1 MDHDALQNL
10 RYKLQRRVRRLN
22 SVGHQVFHYSLK
34 QFWGFIQETPLLL
47 SLIEDLERR
56 QPEAKE
62 TAEKVLNGEGQVVD
76 SEDENAAL
84 CLHVIKGCV
93 ASESQDCEI
102 HVGYAYGDDGKFDE
116 NIERFR
122 TLFVE
127 PLYDYLDE
135 HIDDQRAILA
145 HLVRY
150 KHKCEWFQRDRLY
163 DLWEQDPAKGEDS
176 LSKNLYEYLYDRG
189 VELSIEPRPAS
200 GRPDFISM
208 QSAEDPLIADA
219 KIFNP
224 DKSKGKSYLI
234 SAFHQIYQYTLDYN
248 QPFGYLVI
256 FNTSSHD
263 LKLMYSQQEATVPF
277 VTHNHK
283 TVFFVTVD
291 VFPHPASA
299 SKRGQVKAT
308 QLSEEELVENVDD

>member
-1 MDHDALQNL
+1 MDHDPLQYL

-34 QFWGFIQETPLLL
+34 QFWGFIQDTPLLL
-47 SLIEDLERR
+47 SVLEDLERR

-62 TAEKVLNGEGQVVD
+62 TADKVLSGEGQVVD
-76 SEDENAAL
+76 SENENAAL

-93 ASESQDCEI
+93 ASESQKCEI
-102 HVGYAYGDDGKFDE
+102 NVGYAYGHDGKFDE
-116 NIERFR
+116 SIERFR

-145 HLVRY
+145 HLVHY
-150 KHKCEWFQRDRLY
+150 KHKCEWFQRDQLY
-163 DLWEQDPAKGEDS
+163 RLWEQETAKGEDS
-176 LSKNLYEYLYDRG
+176 LSKHLYEYLYDRG
-189 VELSIEPRPAS
+189 VELSIEPRSAS

-208 QSAEDPLIADA
+208 QSDEDPLIADA

-256 FNTSSHD
+256 FSTSYQD
-263 LKLMYSQQEATVPF
+263 LKLMFSHQEATVPF

-283 TVFFVTVD
+283 TIFFVTVD
-291 VFPHPASA
+291 IFPHPESA
-299 SKRGQVKAT
+299 SKLGQVKVI
-308 QLSEEELVENVDD
+308 QLTEEDLVENVDN

>member
-22 SVGHQVFHYSLK
+22 SVGHEVFHYSLK
-34 QFWGFIQETPLLL
+34 QFWGFIQDSPLLL
-47 SLIEDLERR
+47 SVLEDLECRH
-56 QPEAKE
+56 PEARE
-62 TAEKVLNGEGQVVD
+62 TAGMVLSGEGQVVD

-84 CLHVIKGCV
+84 CLYVIMGCIS
-93 ASESQDCEI
+93 SESQDCEL
-102 HVGYAYGDDGKFDE
+102 HVGFAYTRKGEYEE
-116 NIERFR
+116 NIECFR
-122 TLFVE
+122 NLFVE

-145 HLVRY
+145 NLVRY
-150 KHKCEWFQRDRLY
+150 KHKCEWFQRDQLY
-163 DLWEQDPAKGEDS
+163 GLWEQETAKGEDS

-189 VELSIEPRPAS
+189 VELSIEPRSAS

-208 QSAEDPLIADA
+208 QSEEDPLIADA

-256 FNTSSHD
+256 FNTSPQD
-263 LKLMYSQQEATVPF
+263 LKLMLSHQAATVPF

-283 TVFFVTVD
+283 TIFFVTVD
-291 VFPHPASA
+291 IFPHPESA

-308 QLSEEELVENVDD
+308 QLSEEELVENVSN